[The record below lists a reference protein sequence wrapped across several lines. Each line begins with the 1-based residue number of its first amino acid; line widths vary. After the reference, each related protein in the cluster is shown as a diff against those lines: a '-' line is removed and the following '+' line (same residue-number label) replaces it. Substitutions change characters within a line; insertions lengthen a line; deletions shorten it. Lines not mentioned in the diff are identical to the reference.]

1 MISQCNTS
9 LPIFPTYTM
18 TSQLQSPEKCVWY
31 IILKKQENISSENI
45 VNEAENGQLETGM
58 DLYFQKCL
66 PNTISLQTFSFFNG
80 EDKLIIYGPI
90 IL

>member
-1 MISQCNTS
+1 MCLVYYIKKTRKY
-9 LPIFPTYTM
+9 IF
-18 TSQLQSPEKCVWY
+18 
-31 IILKKQENISSENI
+31 SENI
-45 VNEAENGQLETGM
+45 VNEAEDGQLETGM

-80 EDKLIIYGPI
+80 EDKLNIYGPI